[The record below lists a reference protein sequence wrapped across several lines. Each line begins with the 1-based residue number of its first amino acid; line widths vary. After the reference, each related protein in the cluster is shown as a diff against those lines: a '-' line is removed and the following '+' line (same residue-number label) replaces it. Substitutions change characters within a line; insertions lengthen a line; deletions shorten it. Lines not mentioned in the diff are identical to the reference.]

1 MFVQSIEK
9 AAQFTR
15 PIHSI
20 IRTYPGKKI
29 SPGAATLFFVNEE
42 GYAITCKH
50 VIELLAASDN
60 LNKQFI
66 AFKTERDK
74 LPKDG
79 QFKRNLK
86 GLELKYKYADESIIQ
101 VKNNFVDCVDSM
113 SGFTWHLHPKHD
125 LAILKFNDYKNLR
138 YQQHAIFLKDS
149 STIKQ
154 GQFLCRLGFP
164 FPEFTNFKFNETN
177 DDIEWTNEGV
187 TASPRF
193 PIEGMVTRFL
203 AEEKNKLFGI
213 ELSTP
218 GLKGQSGG
226 PLFDK
231 EGIVYGMQFSTKHL
245 HLGFDMVDKEI
256 VSNNKTKKVSDYSFL
271 HLGQCIH
278 VDTIKD
284 FLKEMKVKYYE
295 QE

>member
-20 IRTYPGKKI
+20 IRTYAGKKI
-29 SPGAATLFFVNEE
+29 IPGAATLFFVNGE

-50 VIELLAASDN
+50 VIDLLAASDN
-60 LNKQFI
+60 LNKQYSH
-66 AFKTERDK
+66 FKTERDK
-74 LPKDG
+74 LPRDG

-86 GLELKYKYADESIIQ
+86 GLELKNKYTEESIVQ
-101 VKNNFVDCVDSM
+101 VKNTFVDCVDSM
-113 SGFTWHLHPKHD
+113 SGFTWHVHPKYD
-125 LAILKFNDYKNLR
+125 LAILKFNDYKNLFYR
-138 YQQHAIFLKDS
+138 DHAVFVKDS

-154 GQFLCRLGFP
+154 GEFICRLGFP
-164 FPEFTNFKFNETN
+164 FPEFTNFRFNEIS
-177 DDIEWTNEGV
+177 DDIEWTKEGI

-203 AEEKNKLFGI
+203 ADENKLFGI

-226 PLFDK
+226 PLFNKD
-231 EGIVYGMQFSTKHL
+231 GIVYGMQFSTKHL
-245 HLGFDMVDKEI
+245 HLGFDIVEKEI
-256 VSNNKTKKVSDYSFL
+256 ITNNRSKKVSDYSFL

-278 VDTIKD
+278 VDIIKE
-284 FLKEMKVKYYE
+284 FLKEKNVKYYE